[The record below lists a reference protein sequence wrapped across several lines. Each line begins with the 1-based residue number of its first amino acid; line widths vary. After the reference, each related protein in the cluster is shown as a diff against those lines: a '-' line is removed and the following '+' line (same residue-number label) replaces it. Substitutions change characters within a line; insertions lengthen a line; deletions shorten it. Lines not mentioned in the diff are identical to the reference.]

1 MMIDEVNRQIW
12 LLFLGLH
19 SETRVSG
26 FILGKWARSGIMLGL
41 TGWVITGPNKFKN
54 LKKKNW
60 IYFLG
65 QVRQKVG
72 VYKTGSVFYLFIL
85 NYKSCIGD
93 ISGKIG
99 TPAMRDHF
107 MLGKSPGNT
116 WVAWEI
122 EEFFFFY

>member
-41 TGWVITGPNKFKN
+41 TGWVITGPNN
-54 LKKKNW
+54 KKKFW

-65 QVRQKVG
+65 
-72 VYKTGSVFYLFIL
+72 
-85 NYKSCIGD
+85 
-93 ISGKIG
+93 
-99 TPAMRDHF
+99 
-107 MLGKSPGNT
+107 
-116 WVAWEI
+116 
-122 EEFFFFY
+122 